1 MWSTAVPIIVIAI
14 IVVCVIWYS
23 TRSPINGM
31 WSGTSKFMEKAGLNT
46 LNALFKDGKL
56 ILSISVP
63 EGVSTQIYTYDIE
76 EIDESDDDGSSW
88 IFRPKF
94 LTASVG
100 SPILPGVSMKINIIN
115 DSMLITDSGKV
126 YLSLSRE

>member
-1 MWSTAVPIIVIAI
+1 
-14 IVVCVIWYS
+14 
-23 TRSPINGM
+23 
-31 WSGTSKFMEKAGLNT
+31 MEKAGLNT